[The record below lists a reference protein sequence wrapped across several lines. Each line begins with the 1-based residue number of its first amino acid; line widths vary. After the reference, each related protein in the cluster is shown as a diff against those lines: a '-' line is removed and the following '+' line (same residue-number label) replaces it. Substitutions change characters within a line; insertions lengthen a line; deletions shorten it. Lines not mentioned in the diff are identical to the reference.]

1 MASYKAPLRDMEFV
15 LNEVV
20 GMERLS
26 GIKRFE
32 EVTPDITSGVLEEAA
47 RLIEGSVAPL
57 NEPGDRQGCRLE
69 DGEVTTPD
77 GYREA
82 YRLFV
87 EGGWGSLSHSP
98 EYGGQGLPY
107 VLSQALLEMMAS
119 SCMAFSLFPLLTH
132 GACDALEAHGE
143 DALRKLYLPRLVTGE
158 WSGAMC
164 LTEPQAGSDL
174 ALVRTRATPRDDGS
188 YRVNGTKIF
197 ITAGEHELAG
207 NIIHFVLARL
217 PDAPPGIKGISMF
230 LVPKYLPDDR
240 GAPGERNA
248 MTCTSIE
255 EKMGIHGSPTC
266 EMSYDDAVGYLVGG
280 EHRGIQN
287 MFTMMNAARISV
299 GTQGLGA
306 AEMATQNA
314 VGYARERKQGRAA
327 GTRDGEPV
335 SIIEHPDV
343 RRMLLTMKALTEGGR
358 AVLYDTAVNVDLAH
372 HHPEKSVRER
382 ALDHV
387 ELFTPIC
394 KAFLTDTGFNLASTG
409 IQVFG
414 GHGFIREH
422 GMEQIV
428 RDSKITCLY
437 EGTNGIQAMDLIGRK
452 LNLRDG
458 RLVERL
464 TGPVREL
471 LEAERGND
479 DLAFITQPLR
489 AALAELESVTEHV
502 RSGAERDPNLP
513 GAAATPYLQICALVA
528 LGNMWARAARA
539 ALRAEA
545 DQAFYRGK
553 LATARFFAAH
563 LLPGVYGLAP
573 AVRSG
578 SRVVTQLD
586 ADAF

>member
-502 RSGAERDPNLP
+502 RSAAERDPNLP

>member
-1 MASYKAPLRDMEFV
+1 MASYKAPLRDMQFV
-15 LNEVV
+15 LNELV

-26 GIKRFE
+26 GIERFE
-32 EVTPDITSGVLEEAA
+32 EVTPDITGGVLEEAA

-69 DGEVTTPD
+69 DGDVTTPD

-82 YRLFV
+82 YKLFV

-107 VLSQALLEMMAS
+107 VLSQALLEMMS
-119 SCMAFSLFPLLTH
+119 SACMAFSLFPLLTN
-132 GACDALEAHGE
+132 GACDALEVHGDE
-143 DALRKLYLPRLVTGE
+143 ALRDLYLPRLISGQ

-174 ALVRTRATPRDDGS
+174 ALVRTRATPHGDGS

-197 ITAGEHELAG
+197 ITAGEHDLAE
-207 NIIHFVLARL
+207 NIVHFVLARL

-230 LVPKYLPDDR
+230 LVPKYLPDEQ
-240 GAPGERNA
+240 GEPGERNA
-248 MTCTSIE
+248 MTCASLE

-266 EMSYDDAVGYLVGG
+266 VMNYDDAVGYLVGG
-280 EHRGIQN
+280 ENRGIQN

-314 VGYARERKQGRAA
+314 VAYARERRQGRPA
-327 GTRDGEPV
+327 GVRDGETV
-335 SIIEHPDV
+335 SIIEHADV

-358 AVLYDTAVNVDLAH
+358 AMLYDTAVNVDLAR
-372 HHPEKSVRER
+372 HHPEESVRAR

-394 KAFLTDTGFNLASTG
+394 KAFLTDTGFDLASMG

-414 GHGFIREH
+414 GHGFIQEH
-422 GMEQIV
+422 GMEQIA

-452 LNLRDG
+452 LGLRGG
-458 RLVERL
+458 RLIECL

-471 LEAERGND
+471 LEAERDNR
-479 DLAFITQPLR
+479 DLAFITRPLQ
-489 AALAELESVTEHV
+489 AALEELESLTEHV
-502 RSGAERDPNLP
+502 RAGAQSDPNLP
-513 GAAATPYLQICALVA
+513 GAAAATYLQVCGLVA

-539 ALRAEA
+539 ALAA
-545 DQAFYRGK
+545 GPDQAFYRGK
-553 LATARFFAAH
+553 LAAARFFATH
-563 LLPGVYGLAP
+563 LLPRVHGLAP

-578 SRVVTQLD
+578 SSVVMELD

>member
-1 MASYKAPLRDMEFV
+1 
-15 LNEVV
+15 
-20 GMERLS
+20 
-26 GIKRFE
+26 
-32 EVTPDITSGVLEEAA
+32 
-47 RLIEGSVAPL
+47 
-57 NEPGDRQGCRLE
+57 
-69 DGEVTTPD
+69 
-77 GYREA
+77 
-82 YRLFV
+82 
-87 EGGWGSLSHSP
+87 
-98 EYGGQGLPY
+98 
-107 VLSQALLEMMAS
+107 
-119 SCMAFSLFPLLTH
+119 
-132 GACDALEAHGE
+132 
-143 DALRKLYLPRLVTGE
+143 
-158 WSGAMC
+158 
-164 LTEPQAGSDL
+164 
-174 ALVRTRATPRDDGS
+174 
-188 YRVNGTKIF
+188 
-197 ITAGEHELAG
+197 
-207 NIIHFVLARL
+207 
-217 PDAPPGIKGISMF
+217 
-230 LVPKYLPDDR
+230 
-240 GAPGERNA
+240 
-248 MTCTSIE
+248 
-255 EKMGIHGSPTC
+255 
-266 EMSYDDAVGYLVGG
+266 
-280 EHRGIQN
+280 
-287 MFTMMNAARISV
+287 MMNAARISV